1 MAAAQVPEPA
11 LALKSKQQV
20 EFEDETVE
28 GALER
33 PTGRALGLNS
43 QGAPDADF
51 QACEK
56 ASGDEG
62 IAACDRAIASGKF
75 SGRNLSYLHNDRGFL
90 RMQKGELDQAL
101 VDLDEAIGIDAS
113 NFFAFWNRGAVYGAK
128 SDFVR
133 AQADFT
139 QALAL
144 NPDETTKAKIV
155 EALNAVTASAKA
167 ADAQSYDPSVI
178 SDPSTFGGDQ
188 EGSASAASSYPADAM
203 PSLTPTLPSGPMP
216 ASPSYAI
223 EAPPMAPSR

>member
-1 MAAAQVPEPA
+1 
-11 LALKSKQQV
+11 
-20 EFEDETVE
+20 
-28 GALER
+28 
-33 PTGRALGLNS
+33 
-43 QGAPDADF
+43 
-51 QACEK
+51 
-56 ASGDEG
+56 
-62 IAACDRAIASGKF
+62 
-75 SGRNLSYLHNDRGFL
+75 
-90 RMQKGELDQAL
+90 MQKGELDQAL

-139 QALAL
+139 QALGL

-203 PSLTPTLPSGPMP
+203 P
-216 ASPSYAI
+216 ASPAA
-223 EAPPMAPSR
+223 EPPTAPAFIP